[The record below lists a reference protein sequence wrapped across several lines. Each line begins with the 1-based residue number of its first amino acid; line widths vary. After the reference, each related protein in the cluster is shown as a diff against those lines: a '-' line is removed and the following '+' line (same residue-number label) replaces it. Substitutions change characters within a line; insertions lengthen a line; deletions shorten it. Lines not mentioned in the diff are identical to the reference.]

1 MQPYFRLVRLNK
13 TTNQITMKTN
23 LILAFAFVLS
33 YQSSFGQ
40 MVFTNTQNPSQLV
53 QNVLLGTGIT
63 VSNITVNGTAA
74 NALSVTNKIGYFE
87 DGSSTFPIS
96 RGVVLGTGNINSLA
110 GISSVFVSS
119 TVGGGSDPDLATI
132 SGVTI
137 NDANVLE
144 FDFVAIGDSMNFKY
158 IFGSEEYPEYVGG
171 TVNDA
176 FGFFLS
182 GPGITGT
189 YTNSAVNL
197 AIIPGTTTAVSI
209 NTVNQNINTAYYTSN
224 AANFY
229 GTSSVLDGFTVLLV
243 AASNLQCG
251 GSYHIKMAIGD
262 GGDSAFDSAVFL
274 EAESF
279 SSNVVTIDAQGSLNT
294 GSFTDTILAEGCI
307 STELL
312 FIRPEIYTD
321 STQTFNVT
329 LSGTATAADF
339 TSLPGSVFFPIGV
352 DTVAYTLTPIA
363 DGITEPMEWL
373 QIKGY
378 SVTVCGDT
386 IYDSLTVY
394 VVDHY
399 DFSYSV
405 PDSVL
410 AVCVPDTP
418 LVAVTGINGSVGPYS
433 TLWSFGDTT
442 ASTYLPNNGLQPDT
456 ITYSVTVTD
465 VCGWQVFDSV
475 VLVVDS
481 IPPAFSVSPGYSSIY
496 TCVDNDLLFTA
507 VLTSPTIG
515 PYTFTW
521 SNGTISDTST
531 LLDNNVTADTILYT
545 VSMLDG
551 CGTVITDTVTI
562 TTEYDVPDFYIS
574 PTGPLYASCPN
585 SLMTASLNITPGS
598 APNYGPYQIIWSN
611 GVTLSA
617 NQSLANNGV
626 NGDQQWHY
634 VTTTNYC
641 GMTTV
646 DSILIIN
653 QFTLPLA
660 EISPSSPLIVD
671 CMPDSALAV
680 ASITNGTNGPY
691 TYLWDNGSTN
701 DSLYVQGGLTNGAST
716 AFSVTIT
723 DGCGFSAPANGVIQV
738 NKTLAFDTLIATL
751 SSACLPTGTAVG
763 TIVGETTT
771 TTPIYQWVGPSPSFI
786 DTTNTAGATNLSP
799 GMYTLAV
806 WDDVCSIIDSVE
818 VLAENAP
825 VASFSADVTDGCA
838 GMSVTFTNT
847 SQNTSYFEWD
857 FGNGNLAIDNTLT
870 THTEQYFNS
879 GTITLVAYSDATKT
893 CSNSATI
900 AINVVVCGCTD
911 PNAINYDPNA
921 IVQSGVCIYPIPVVE
936 DPNVFTPNG
945 DGQNDLFF
953 FKTHYTTEFH
963 ITITNRWGNVMY
975 DKTLDL
981 TATNVPQGWDG
992 HAPSGKDAD
1001 NGTYF
1006 YQYKAIGING
1016 DEITG
1021 KGFLQLIR
1029 D

>member
-1 MQPYFRLVRLNK
+1 MKLKLLFTLTFVILVR
-13 TTNQITMKTN
+13 
-23 LILAFAFVLS
+23 AG
-33 YQSSFGQ
+33 FGQ
-40 MVFTNTQNPSQLV
+40 MTFTNTQNPSQLV

-74 NALSVTNKIGYFE
+74 NALSITNKIGYFE
-87 DGSSTFPIS
+87 DGNSTFPIS
-96 RGVVLGTGNINSLA
+96 RGVVLGTGNINQLA
-110 GISSVFVSS
+110 GVSSTFVTS
-119 TVGGGSDPDLATI
+119 TVGGGSDPDLVSI

-144 FDFVAIGDSMNFKY
+144 FDFVAIGDSMNFRY
-158 IFGSEEYPEYVGG
+158 IFGSEEYPEYVGS

-189 YTNSAVNL
+189 YTNNAVNL

-251 GSYHIKMAIGD
+251 GSYHIKIAIGD

-279 SSNVVTIDAQGSLNT
+279 SSNVVTIDAQSTINT
-294 GSFTDTILAEGCI
+294 GSFTDTILAEGCV

-321 STQTFNVT
+321 SAQTFYVT
-329 LSGTATAADF
+329 ISGTATAADF
-339 TSLPGSVFFPIGV
+339 TSLPTSVFFAIGV
-352 DTVAYTLTPIA
+352 DTVSYTLTPIA

-373 QIKGY
+373 QVKGY

-399 DFSYSV
+399 DFSYTV
-405 PDSVL
+405 PDSAF

-418 LVAVTGINGSVGPYS
+418 AVNLTGITGSVGPFS

-442 ASTYLPNNGLQPDT
+442 NSVFLPNNGFQPDT
-456 ITYSVTVTD
+456 ITYFVTVTD
-465 VCGWQVFDSV
+465 FCGWQVFDSV

-481 IPPAFSVSPGYSSIY
+481 LPPAFNITPGYNSVY
-496 TCVDNDLLFTA
+496 TCIDNDLLFTA
-507 VLTSPTIG
+507 AVTSPTIG
-515 PYTFTW
+515 PYIFTW
-521 SNGTISDTST
+521 SNGTVSDTST
-531 LLDNNVTADTILYT
+531 LLDNNVTGDTIVYT
-545 VSMLDG
+545 VSLLDG
-551 CGTVITDTVTI
+551 CGTTITDTVTI
-562 TTEYDVPDFYIS
+562 IADYDIPEFDIT

-585 SLMTASLNITPGS
+585 SLLIASLNITPGS
-598 APNYGPYQIIWSN
+598 APNYGPYQILWSN
-611 GVTLSA
+611 GVTTA
-617 NQSLANNGV
+617 TNFTIGNNGV

-634 VTTTNYC
+634 AVTTNYC
-641 GMTTV
+641 GQQTV
-646 DSILIIN
+646 DSILVIN
-653 QFTLPLA
+653 QFTLPIA
-660 EISPSSPLIVD
+660 AISPNSPLIVD
-671 CMPDSALAV
+671 CMPDSALAT
-680 ASITNGTNGPY
+680 ASITNGTNAPY
-691 TYLWDNGSTN
+691 TYLWNDGSTSSSN
-701 DSLYVQGGLTNGAST
+701 YIQGGLINGAST
-716 AFSVTIT
+716 PFSVTIT
-723 DGCGFSAPANGVIQV
+723 DGCGFSATANGVIQV

-751 SSACLPTGTAVG
+751 SAACLPTGTVIG

-771 TTPIYQWVGPSPSFI
+771 TTPTYQWVGPSPSFI
-786 DTTNTAGATNLSP
+786 DTTNNAGATNLSP
-799 GMYTLAV
+799 GMYTLTV
-806 WDDVCSIIDSVE
+806 WDDVCSITDSVE
-818 VLAENAP
+818 VFAENP
-825 VASFSADVTDGCA
+825 PIASFTANLTDGCA

-847 SQNTSYFEWD
+847 SQDASYFEWD
-857 FGNGNLAIDNTLT
+857 FGNGNLASDNSLT
-870 THTEQYFNS
+870 SHTEQYFS
-879 GTITLVAYSDATKT
+879 SETVTLIAYSDATKT
-893 CSNSATI
+893 CSSSANI
-900 AINVVVCGCTD
+900 AINVVICGCTD

-921 IVQSGVCIYPIPVVE
+921 IVQSGLCVYPIPVVE

-945 DGQNDLFF
+945 DGENDLYF
-953 FKTHYTTEFH
+953 FKTSYTTTFH
-963 ITITNRWGNVMY
+963 LTITNRWGNVMY
-975 DKTLDL
+975 DKILDL
-981 TATNVPQGWDG
+981 TAPVGPQGWNG
-992 HAPSGKDAD
+992 TAPNGNEAKA
-1001 NGTYF
+1001 GTYF

-1016 DEITG
+1016 DEVTG
-1021 KGFLQLIR
+1021 KGFLQLVR